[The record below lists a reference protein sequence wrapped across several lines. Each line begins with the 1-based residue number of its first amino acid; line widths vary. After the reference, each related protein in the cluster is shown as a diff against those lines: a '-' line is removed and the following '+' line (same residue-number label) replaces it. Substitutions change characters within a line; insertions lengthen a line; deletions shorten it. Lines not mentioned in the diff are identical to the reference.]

1 MTDGTGPGTRPE
13 PDPEAAA
20 PRPAGGGTRRRTIIG
35 LATAMALAGAGAAVA
50 LTGVSSGSPPP
61 PQPPA
66 VAAPATAAHP
76 TAPKPPGQPA
86 PRPSTGHVLP
96 ASVPVS
102 LDIPAIG
109 VHTTLL
115 ALGRNTDGT
124 VQVPWKPLKAG
135 WYKNSPTPGQLGA
148 SVILGHVDS
157 KETGPAV
164 FYRLGALKAGTRI
177 TVTRTDGTAAAF
189 ITNSVRAFPKDDFP
203 TLDVYSTTADQ
214 PQLRLITC
222 GNWDPKTRT
231 YLGNIVAFATLADTV
246 R

>member
-1 MTDGTGPGTRPE
+1 MTGGTVPGSDPE
-13 PDPEAAA
+13 PDPDVAA
-20 PRPAGGGTRRRTIIG
+20 PRQAGGGPRRRTLIG
-35 LATAMALAGAGAAVA
+35 LTAALALAGAGAAVA
-50 LTGVSSGSPPP
+50 LTGASGGSAPP

-66 VAAPATAAHP
+66 VAAPSP
-76 TAPKPPGQPA
+76 TAPATAPPP
-86 PRPSTGHVLP
+86 PSTGAARPAAGRVFP
-96 ASVPVS
+96 ASAPVS

-109 VHTTLL
+109 VHSALL
-115 ALGRNTDGT
+115 SLDRNPDGT
-124 VQVPWKPLKAG
+124 VQVPWKPLQAG
-135 WYKNSPTPGQLGA
+135 WYQHSPTPGQLGA

-164 FYRLGALKAGTRI
+164 FYRLGALRTGARI
-177 TVTRTDGTAAAF
+177 SVTRADGTTATFTTDA
-189 ITNSVRAFPKDDFP
+189 VRAFPKDAFP

-231 YLGNIVAFATLADTV
+231 YLGNIVAYATLTT

>member
-1 MTDGTGPGTRPE
+1 MTDGTGPGTSPE

-35 LATAMALAGAGAAVA
+35 LTAALALAAAGAAVA
-50 LTGVSSGSPPP
+50 LTGGPSSSVPP

-66 VAAPATAAHP
+66 VAAPAAAAQP
-76 TAPKPPGQPA
+76 TSLQPPGPPA
-86 PRPSTGHVLP
+86 PHSSTGPVLS
-96 ASVPVS
+96 ASVPVA

-115 ALGRNTDGT
+115 SLGRNPDGT
-124 VQVPWKPLKAG
+124 VQVPWKPLQAG

-177 TVTRTDGTAAAF
+177 SVTQADGTTAAF
-189 ITNSVRAFPKDDFP
+189 TTDSVRAYPKDDFP
-203 TLDVYSTTADQ
+203 TLDVYATNADR

-222 GNWDPKTRT
+222 GNWDPGTHT
-231 YLGNIVAFATLADTV
+231 YLGNIVAFATLTGTA
-246 R
+246 

>member
-1 MTDGTGPGTRPE
+1 MTDRSASGTRPTPAGE
-13 PDPEAAA
+13 VAA
-20 PRPAGGGTRRRTIIG
+20 PRTAGGGTRRTIVG
-35 LATAMALAGAGAAVA
+35 LTAALALAASAATVF
-50 LTGVSSGSPPP
+50 LTGTSSNQAPP
-61 PQPPA
+61 PQPPVA
-66 VAAPATAAHP
+66 AAPAVPAVP
-76 TAPKPPGQPA
+76 SPPGKPV
-86 PRPSTGHVLP
+86 PRPVGGHVLP
-96 ASVPVS
+96 ASAPVS

-115 ALGRNTDGT
+115 GLGLNADGT

-164 FYRLGALKAGTRI
+164 FYRLGALTPGTPI
-177 TVTRTDGTAAAF
+177 TITRADATTATF
-189 ITNSVRAFPKDDFP
+189 TTNAVRAYPKDNFP
-203 TLDVYSTTADQ
+203 TLDVYSTTVDQ

-222 GNWDPKTRT
+222 GNWDAETRT
-231 YLGNIVAFATLADTV
+231 YLGNIVAYATLTHTS